1 MRAVFLDRDN
11 TITRDEG
18 YCYKVSDFDWMP
30 GAEAALVRLHAAGIP
45 VFIIT
50 NQGGIAKGLFTQDDM
65 QKFNDHLCAMAAQS
79 GGKIT
84 DIAFCPHHPDSV
96 KAGEALCDC
105 RKPEAGLFFALADK
119 WGISLD
125 QSVMIGDRESDVIA
139 GNKAGCHSYL
149 YDKTSALDTLVKQV
163 IKTHFN

>member
-11 TITRDEG
+11 TLTRDEG

-30 GAEAALVRLHAAGIP
+30 GAEAGLVRLHGAGIP

-65 QKFNDHLCAMAAQS
+65 QKFNDHLCAMAQKA

-84 DIAFCPHHPDSV
+84 DIGFCPHHPDVPSHNSP
-96 KAGEALCDC
+96 CDC

-119 WGISLD
+119 WGITLS
-125 QSVMIGDRESDVIA
+125 QSVMIGDRDSDVIA
-139 GNKAGCHSYL
+139 GKKAGCHSYL
-149 YDKTSALDTLVKQV
+149 YDKTSSLDTLVKQV
-163 IKTHFN
+163 IETHFI